1 MAGSAINLQ
10 GCFDRGWIVDGCPQ
24 FAYPNRIS
32 IEVPV
37 SAGKGLE
44 LLDSNPPAW
53 PVRFRNVL
61 SSNSVGRTPIS
72 FVQSVPIDGPA
83 MRNAQFGNLR
93 DWPLW
98 DRHQKTS
105 VRHMLAV
112 VSITFGS
119 VRFR

>member
-10 GCFDRGWIVDGCPQ
+10 GCFDHGWIVDGCPQ

-61 SSNSVGRTPIS
+61 SSNSVGRTQIS
-72 FVQSVPIDGPA
+72 HVLTSHWD
-83 MRNAQFGNLR
+83 FGFPVAGFCRQTRAL
-93 DWPLW
+93 PGCAS
-98 DRHQKTS
+98 KAGT
-105 VRHMLAV
+105 
-112 VSITFGS
+112 
-119 VRFR
+119 